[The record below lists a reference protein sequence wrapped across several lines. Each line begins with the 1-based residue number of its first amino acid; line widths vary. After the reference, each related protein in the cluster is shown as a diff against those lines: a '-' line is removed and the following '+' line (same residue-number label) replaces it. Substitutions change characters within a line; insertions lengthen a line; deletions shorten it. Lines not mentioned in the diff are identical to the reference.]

1 MAAIRLVVFGLI
13 SLRGTEYALRLFSD
27 CFKGRT
33 PCHVVIQ
40 NWILR
45 LGLYK
50 LRQLPEKRND
60 WVYIL
65 DHTIEFGTK
74 KCLVVL
80 GIPLERFRKLSCR
93 IRHCDMEVLGIS
105 IVEKATA
112 VSVTEVLEK
121 ISILTG
127 LPVQIL
133 SDGGANI
140 KKGILDFIFE
150 KKDILKIRKTYDVTH
165 KAALIL
171 KQYLKDDEA
180 WKTFIDSACKTK
192 RSLVHTVLA
201 YLAPPKPRDKSRWLN
216 LDAYIGWAEKILR
229 LKAVDIKRNERGKYK
244 NTLKW
249 VRSFKHNISEW
260 RTILNLLDALK
271 KEVKSNG
278 FNPSTKDNFIIA
290 ISSLKLD
297 TARLV
302 SIKNEIIEYIEEECK
317 DIDGVY
323 PGCSDIIESV
333 LGKYK
338 SFSGKSPMKEVGK
351 AVLTMPVFTSNVDY
365 KEVKTAMESISA
377 NDVKQWL
384 DDNIGESLFSKRK
397 QAFSLKRTKN
407 LVKKFEENLKK
418 AASF

>member
-1 MAAIRLVVFGLI
+1 MSIRLVVFGLV
-13 SLRGTEYALRLFSD
+13 SLRGTQYVLYLFRN
-27 CFKGRT
+27 CFKGGT

-45 LGLYK
+45 FGLYK
-50 LRQLPEKRND
+50 LQQIPEKRND
-60 WVYIL
+60 WIYIL

-80 GIPLERFRKLSCR
+80 GISLERFRKLSCK

-112 VSVTEVLEK
+112 ASVTEVLEK

-140 KKGILDFIFE
+140 KKGILDFIFD
-150 KKDILKIRKTYDVTH
+150 KKDILTIRKTYDVTH
-165 KAALIL
+165 RAALIL
-171 KQYLKDDEA
+171 KKYLKEDEI
-180 WKTFIDSACKTK
+180 WKLFIDSACKAK
-192 RSLVHTVLA
+192 RGLVHTVLA
-201 YLAPPKPRDKSRWLN
+201 YLAPPKPRDKARWLN
-216 LDAYIGWAEKILR
+216 LEPYVDWMEKILS
-229 LKAVDIKRNERGKYK
+229 LQEVDIKKTANYK
-244 NTLKW
+244 EKLQW
-249 VRSFKHNISEW
+249 VGQFESNILEW
-260 RTILNLLDALK
+260 RAILDMLEALK
-271 KEVKSNG
+271 LEVKSNG

-290 ISSLKLD
+290 VSSLKLD

-317 DIDGVY
+317 DIDGIY
-323 PGCSDIIESV
+323 LGCSDIIESV

-338 SFSGKSPMKEVGK
+338 IFSGKSPMKEVGK
-351 AVLTMPVFTSNVDY
+351 AVLTMPVFTSNIDY

-384 DDNIGESLFSKRK
+384 DDYIGESLFSKRK
-397 QAFSLKRTKN
+397 QAFSLKRTKSS
-407 LVKKFEENLKK
+407 VKKFEENLKK
-418 AASF
+418 AVSF